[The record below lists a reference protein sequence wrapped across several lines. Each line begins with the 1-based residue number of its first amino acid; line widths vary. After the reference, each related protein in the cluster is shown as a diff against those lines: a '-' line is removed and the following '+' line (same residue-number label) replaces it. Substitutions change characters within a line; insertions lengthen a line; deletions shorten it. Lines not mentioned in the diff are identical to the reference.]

1 MIRTER
7 LLHSHYDLQS
17 VQEKVSMWLHC
28 RFERGGCTVQLHIP
42 NWKVDHGQLA
52 HSVKSSQTANF
63 VLKESSVQKRNDTLE
78 RSFVFSLR
86 GWDDDDL
93 KTTTTTTKRKRK
105 RKKQTTTKR
114 KRKKEIPLYLQRT
127 YLWWTLCT
135 LYLLACQVRVTVSDS
150 GLYCSVCVTFFE
162 QLINSLVCWIF
173 ISWTE

>member
-1 MIRTER
+1 MFTQHCTQVRMHLSQMIRTER

-28 RFERGGCTVQLHIP
+28 RFERGGCTIQLHIP

-86 GWDDDDL
+86 GWDDNN
-93 KTTTTTTKRKRK
+93 KKKKKKKKQQQQKEKEKEKRKFPCIYR
-105 RKKQTTTKR
+105 R
-114 KRKKEIPLYLQRT
+114 RT
-127 YLWWTLCT
+127 SGGLCVPCIYSHARWE
-135 LYLLACQVRVTVSDS
+135 LP
-150 GLYCSVCVTFFE
+150 
-162 QLINSLVCWIF
+162 
-173 ISWTE
+173 

>member
-1 MIRTER
+1 MFTQHCTQVRMHLSQMIRTER

-105 RKKQTTTKR
+105 RKNNNN
-114 KRKKEIPLYLQRT
+114 KKKKKKKK
-127 YLWWTLCT
+127 
-135 LYLLACQVRVTVSDS
+135 
-150 GLYCSVCVTFFE
+150 G
-162 QLINSLVCWIF
+162 NSLVF
-173 ISWTE
+173 TEDVPLVDFVYLVFTRMPGESYRKRFRSLL